1 MRSRNLLIASL
12 LLLPSLRA
20 VTAAPRAHSP
30 ADAALRVLMADQ
42 WADQMRDDPLYATQ
56 AGVHDY
62 DDRLPS
68 VTPADMARQA
78 EQDRSYLRRLDGI
91 DRDALSP
98 ANRSNYDIFGFVIRN
113 RVALAPYRE
122 WRIPLTADEG
132 FHIAVMRMAAG
143 IQMTTARDY
152 GNYIAR
158 LRAIPAYF
166 AQQEANMRAGLQEGF
181 TLPAAILPGII
192 AIVDGQQ
199 YASPEATPFYE
210 PFTRMPDSIPAAR
223 REQLVAAGRAAIEEA
238 VIPAYRGLRRFF
250 VEEYQPGARQSL
262 GALDLPQGPAYYAA
276 LVRFFTNLDLT
287 PAQVHEIGLRE
298 VARIGA
304 EMEAVMRQA
313 GFKGDMPAFLQFLRT
328 DPQFYA
334 RTPDEL
340 LKDASYI
347 AKQIDGLLP
356 GYFGKL
362 PRMPYSVQPVPAE
375 LAPNYTGGRYNPP
388 PIGGLTGGEF
398 WVNTYALDKRPLYS
412 LTALAL
418 HEAVPGHHLQGSL
431 ARELTDVPPFR
442 RDFYSH
448 AFGEGWGLYS
458 EKLGVEMGVYKTPY
472 DQFGRL
478 SYEMWR
484 ACRLVVDTGLHSMGW
499 TREQAQQYL
508 AEHTALSMQ
517 EVRTETDRY
526 IAWPGQALAYKM
538 GELKIL
544 ELRARAKAA
553 LGDRFDI
560 RAFHDAV
567 LDNGSVPLPVL
578 ERQIDDYIGAN
589 RVPAGAATAA
599 PPKQ

>member
-1 MRSRNLLIASL
+1 MNTRILSIAFAMMCVAIATTAATADPTLAPKATSADHALRALIAEEWSD
-12 LLLPSLRA
+12 R
-20 VTAAPRAHSP
+20 
-30 ADAALRVLMADQ
+30 
-42 WADQMRDDPLYATQ
+42 MRDDPLYATQ
-56 AGVHDY
+56 AGVRDY

-68 VTPADMARQA
+68 VTPADFARQDQRN
-78 EQDRSYLRRLDGI
+78 QDYAHRLAAI
-91 DRDALSP
+91 DRKALTP
-98 ANRSNYDIFGFVIRN
+98 TDRSNYDIFDFVIHH
-113 RVALAPYRE
+113 RVALAPYQE
-122 WRIPLTADEG
+122 WRIPLTSDEG
-132 FHIAVMRMAAG
+132 FYIEVMRMAAG
-143 IQMTTARDY
+143 ISMTTPQDY
-152 GNYIAR
+152 ENYIAR

-166 AQQEANMRAGLQEGF
+166 EQEQANMREGLKTGF

-192 AIVDGQQ
+192 KIIEGQQ
-199 YASPEATPFYE
+199 YTSSEKTPFFE
-210 PFTRMPDSIPAAR
+210 PFTRMPDTIPAAR
-223 REQLVAAGRAAIEEA
+223 REELTAAGHAAIQDA
-238 VIPAYRGLRRFF
+238 AIPAYQHLLKFF
-250 VEEYQPGARQSL
+250 VDEYQPHARTTL
-262 GALDLPQGPAYYAA
+262 GAGHLPQGQAYYAA
-276 LVRFFTNLDLT
+276 LVRFFTNLDVT
-287 PAQVHEIGLRE
+287 PAQVHEIGLKE
-298 VARIGA
+298 VARIGV
-304 EMEAVMRQA
+304 EMDSVMHQT
-313 GFKGDMPAFLQFLRT
+313 GFKGDFPAFLQFLRT

-340 LKDASYI
+340 LKDASFI

-362 PRMPYSVQPVPAE
+362 PRMTYSVQPVPAE

-442 RDFYSH
+442 LDFYSH

-458 EKLGVEMGVYKTPY
+458 EKLGEEMGMYKTPY
-472 DQFGRL
+472 DHFGRL

-484 ACRLVVDTGLHSMGW
+484 ACRLVVDTGMHSMGW
-499 TREQAQQYL
+499 TRERAQQYL

-544 ELRARAKAA
+544 ELRAKAKAA
-553 LGDRFDI
+553 LGDRFDV
-560 RAFHDAV
+560 RSFHDAV

-578 ERQIDDYIGAN
+578 ERQIDDYI
-589 RVPAGAATAA
+589 AATLAA
-599 PPKQ
+599 RRRI